1 MALEVLPAEQR
12 QHSILSDAPF
22 VEGAVVA
29 AVEASLGKTLR
40 DVATAAVAVCEMPL
54 PVRETDEEKS
64 HGTFSSHCTNSVF
77 GTFGPGAF

>member
-1 MALEVLPAEQR
+1 MALEMLPAEQR

-40 DVATAAVAVCEMPL
+40 DVATAAVAVCEMPK
-54 PVRETDEEKS
+54 VTQQNAS
-64 HGTFSSHCTNSVF
+64 A
-77 GTFGPGAF
+77 GA